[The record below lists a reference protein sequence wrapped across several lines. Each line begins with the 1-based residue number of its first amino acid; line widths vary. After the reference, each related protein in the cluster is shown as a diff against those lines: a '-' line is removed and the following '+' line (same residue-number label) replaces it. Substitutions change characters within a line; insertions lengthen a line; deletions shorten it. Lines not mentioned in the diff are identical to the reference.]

1 MLNQYEPLEQP
12 GVALSITEYPTKSEI
27 QEVVSKEKQSHL
39 SDILLLLIIIFYL
52 IVVISFFVVLG
63 TSQEFRQFLFDFF
76 NDNYENDVH
85 GLIYIGAFEF
95 LLIITGFDIFLMDIL
110 FGFFIR
116 PYLTAFGLLFAT
128 KMAGKFLC
136 FALVKYCFR
145 EEIYQAFKGNIFF
158 KTFYIAAKINPIK
171 ILAILQLITL
181 PTAFKT
187 YVVGVFAVSTQ
198 QYLIVTSISNFIWTG
213 FWVHVGV
220 QAKNVKTF
228 IETGKSSDIMPLQ
241 IQMIILIGGICALG
255 YLLKLT
261 NQVYQA
267 IVQEVHGL
275 EKNIK

>member
-1 MLNQYEPLEQP
+1 MLNQYETIEQQ
-12 GVALSITEYPTKSEI
+12 GVALSMPEYPTSSEI
-27 QEVVSKEKQSHL
+27 QDVVLKEKQSHL
-39 SDILLLLIIIFYL
+39 SDILFLLIIIFYL
-52 IVVISFFVVLG
+52 IVVIAFFVAFG
-63 TSQEFRQFLFDFF
+63 ISQEFRRFLFDFF
-76 NDNYENDVH
+76 NDNYKNDVY
-85 GLIYIGAFEF
+85 GLLYIGAFEF
-95 LLIITGFDIFLMDIL
+95 CLIITGFDIFLMDIF

-116 PYLTAFGLLFAT
+116 PYLTAFSLLFAT

-158 KTFYIAAKINPIK
+158 KTFYIAAQLNPIK

-187 YVVGVFAVSTQ
+187 YVVGVFAISTL
-198 QYLIVTSISNFIWTG
+198 QYLMVTSISNFLWTG

-241 IQMIILIGGICALG
+241 VQIIIFFGGIGALG

-261 NQVYQA
+261 NQVYQN
-267 IVQEVHGL
+267 IVQEVQSL
-275 EKNIK
+275 EKDKK

>member
-12 GVALSITEYPTKSEI
+12 GVALSMPEYPTSSEI
-27 QEVVSKEKQSHL
+27 HEVISKEKQSHL

-52 IVVISFFVVLG
+52 IVVIAFFIALG
-63 TSQEFRQFLFDFF
+63 TSQHFRQFLFDFF
-76 NDNYENDVH
+76 SDNYENDVY
-85 GLIYIGAFEF
+85 GLLYIGAFE
-95 LLIITGFDIFLMDIL
+95 LVLIITGFDIFLMDIL

-116 PYLTAFGLLFAT
+116 PYLTALTLLFAT

-136 FALVKYCFR
+136 FALVKYCFK

-158 KTFYIAAKINPIK
+158 KTFYVAAQINPIK

-187 YVVGVFAVSTQ
+187 YVVGVFAVSTP
-198 QYLIVTSISNFIWTG
+198 QYLVVTSISNFMWTG

-241 IQMIILIGGICALG
+241 VQMIIFFGGICALG

-261 NQVYQA
+261 NQVYQS
-267 IVQEVHGL
+267 IVQEVQGL
-275 EKNIK
+275 EKDRK